1 MAKGLRPK
9 RSLRQAM
16 QHEISM
22 YCIAQKEGRGFDKA
36 IEICKDRMSRYG
48 VTPNILI
55 VPPSMLPYL
64 SLAPEEK
71 IRFMEGGER
80 AVANFEAGK
89 AGLEARGFR
98 GLGVFTSMPVK
109 DAPRLPLLA
118 LARSYRIPRR

>member
-1 MAKGLRPK
+1 
-9 RSLRQAM
+9 
-16 QHEISM
+16 
-22 YCIAQKEGRGFDKA
+22 
-36 IEICKDRMSRYG
+36 MSRYG

-55 VPPSMLPYL
+55 VPPSMLLYL

-109 DAPRLPLLA
+109 DAPRLLPRLLA